1 MLLDVG
7 NRRRC
12 GGDGC
17 KPTSEVGR
25 HLERLLGEYDEANGS
40 RDVFVVVV
48 ISELRARASHESS
61 RFVGVSQRMEGLRM
75 MSMAKGSLKLIADEV
90 RDARMY
96 CNVYFALV
104 LTIPS
109 SSPPVVSTRNSGRI
123 SESTKPLGFFRFPPV
138 IQSYPVDPGESQS
151 VLLSSLKSSMCNGL
165 LIQRLIHLQYCWFSV
180 ATLPACCLSSTL
192 QPGKFYRLHTL
203 DQVSSFPAI
212 ITRNIASACHDEPSW
227 YRHLNLADHDEPGF
241 HIPATIVNHVH

>member
-1 MLLDVG
+1 M
-7 NRRRC
+7 
-12 GGDGC
+12 
-17 KPTSEVGR
+17 
-25 HLERLLGEYDEANGS
+25 
-40 RDVFVVVV
+40 VVV

-75 MSMAKGSLKLIADEV
+75 MSMSKGSLKLMADEVRFV

-96 CNVYFALV
+96 SASFPLLPSSGRYIHYLWCWL
-104 LTIPS
+104 LSTIPFS
-109 SSPPVVSTRNSGRI
+109 STPVASARNSGRI

-138 IQSYPVDPGESQS
+138 IQSYLVDPGESQS

-165 LIQRLIHLQYCWFSV
+165 LIQRLIHLQYCWFSE

-212 ITRNIASACHDEPSW
+212 ITRSIASACHDEPSW